1 MADDFKAL
9 LDEQKRTNDLL
20 ITDEQRAKE
29 NAAKEE
35 KNKARS
41 EAAREG
47 WEKRRE
53 GGEKKQGGWLRNL
66 GEKFVPAFLKKDK
79 TSGSEDKEKKG
90 KEGAFRKRF
99 MGWMGKTS
107 GFLSGMAKGAV
118 EGIKSK
124 LPSLKT

>member
-79 TSGSEDKEKKG
+79 TSGSED
-90 KEGAFRKRF
+90 
-99 MGWMGKTS
+99 
-107 GFLSGMAKGAV
+107 
-118 EGIKSK
+118 
-124 LPSLKT
+124 